1 MSSLSI
7 YVHVLL
13 APTTRNAY
21 LNESSSDS
29 DDLTVQT
36 PLLDISSGLVPPAAA
51 QPVKK
56 PPLPS
61 TANIQHFDTFF
72 GTEEPP
78 SDESSS
84 GSPGDRG
91 DQPLRKEPKEENL
104 LRMNTS
110 VKLNN
115 LIVER
120 SHDASLVIVNLPAP
134 PTEPGQE
141 ENCIFII
148 YIHLQLSID

>member
-1 MSSLSI
+1 MRPLEENKSEENKAEDESNTP
-7 YVHVLL
+7 
-13 APTTRNAY
+13 PTT
-21 LNESSSDS
+21 SS
-29 DDLTVQT
+29 
-36 PLLDISSGLVPPAAA
+36 LVPPAAA

-141 ENCIFII
+141 ENYMEFLDVLTEGLDRVVMVRGSGLEVVTI
-148 YIHLQLSID
+148 YS